1 LHKRAARKV
10 PLSGSLELRRA
21 PLSSACLLLSRSSGE
36 KKENL
41 LYSHRHPLLRK
52 DLRATAAAAAAAVTF
67 LARRKRDKG
76 RERERERER
85 ERVRDFRDIHVN
97 ALFLKEPMTT
107 MFLALQGGKFDHP
120 NRLFSSIALSW
131 KNCQRD
137 TSDVKVRCSKIT
149 HDIYI
154 SRAASPRI
162 GYVLLLS
169 FDLLSENHKSRSV
182 HSR

>member
-1 LHKRAARKV
+1 V

-21 PLSSACLLLSRSSGE
+21 PLSSACLFLSHSSGE
-36 KKENL
+36 KKESL

-52 DLRATAAAAAAAVTF
+52 DLRAAAATAAAAAAAPVTF
-67 LARRKRDKG
+67 LARRKREKG
-76 RERERERER
+76 RES
-85 ERVRDFRDIHVN
+85 VGDFRDTHVN

-137 TSDVKVRCSKIT
+137 TSDVKVCCL
-149 HDIYI
+149 I
-154 SRAASPRI
+154 SLRN
-162 GYVLLLS
+162 YY
-169 FDLLSENHKSRSV
+169 
-182 HSR
+182 